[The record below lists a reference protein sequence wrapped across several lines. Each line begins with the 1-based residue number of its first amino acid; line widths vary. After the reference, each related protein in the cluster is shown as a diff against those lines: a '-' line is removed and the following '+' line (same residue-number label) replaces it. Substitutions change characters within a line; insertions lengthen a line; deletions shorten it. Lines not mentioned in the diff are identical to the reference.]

1 VSLLLKYRLGH
12 RLIIISLRSL
22 VKQVSKNVKQ
32 KAYFMPLAWE
42 PIFVLDFPLL
52 RIYRERRELIINLWA
67 RVSEHLETTE
77 IIEAK

>member
-1 VSLLLKYRLGH
+1 
-12 RLIIISLRSL
+12 
-22 VKQVSKNVKQ
+22 
-32 KAYFMPLAWE
+32 MPLAWE